1 MAVATGLL
9 HISDIPDKSPCVLH
23 DHPQQRLAAGHHL
36 PDHGSSPADRLHE
49 LAPGGQVLHQA
60 TEVRQG
66 EVSLRI

>member
-1 MAVATGLL
+1 MAPGLL
-9 HISDIPDKSPCVLH
+9 HLYHLPGQPPGLLH
-23 DHPQQRLAAGHHL
+23 DHPHQRLAAGHHL

-49 LAPGGQVLHQA
+49 LAPGGQVLLQT